1 MGWRCVECHGGCRCD
16 EFCPA
21 PGWKVIHVRCK
32 YKNIKG
38 PLAHEAGAKAFKNSL
53 IEGLVTDLMLTGGCD
68 GGATALANATGAGF
82 KAAFIQLVKEKTNR
96 DISEAEVNSSLY
108 ICVK

>member
-1 MGWRCVECHGGCRCD
+1 MDIGWKCVKCHKGGRTD

-32 YKNIKG
+32 HNIKG

-53 IEGLVTDLMLTGGCD
+53 VEGFLVDIVTTGGCD
-68 GGATALANATGAGF
+68 GGSIALANATGAAF
-82 KAAFIQLVKEKTNR
+82 KAAFIQLVKEKYDR
-96 DISEAEVNSSLY
+96 DLSEAEVNS
-108 ICVK
+108 K